1 VFILSLAWWHTTL
14 IPALRRQKQEDGKF
28 KASLG
33 YTMRPCLKNPI
44 IIITKIKRNK
54 RVFIPGGTEKP
65 GHAGH
70 SGETS
75 SLEKSLAC

>member
-1 VFILSLAWWHTTL
+1 
-14 IPALRRQKQEDGKF
+14 
-28 KASLG
+28 
-33 YTMRPCLKNPI
+33 MRPCLKNPI